1 MPHTSLSVWATY
13 NLSGQDVPV
22 TTKYTLWQPHNSIAQ
37 IFLNLPGWDSTQ
49 TTQKSSAWCIRACQW
64 ISHNH
69 SMTIP
74 IHIIIYPSLCQAFI
88 TTHTS
93 CITDLYSGNMCSVMS
108 WYEPNSSSCSS
119 PCTFPVYA
127 MLTMKTQMSRSG
139 ISQEIQINFSH
150 ISSFMQSVRAPC
162 CMSNCIIVAAER
174 AKKKNGREI
183 MYSYFRYCTGEC
195 ARFAFSLTVYSH
207 ATEPKIKHYFSIQWS
222 VTSMTTG
229 LTIGSVSC
237 ILNWTCINLGQ
248 VQLWWKNSKFSTSLQ
263 RDCTDTTWM

>member
-37 IFLNLPGWDSTQ
+37 TFLNLPGWDSTQ

-108 WYEPNSSSCSS
+108 WYEPNSSSSSS

-174 AKKKNGREI
+174 AKKKMAG
-183 MYSYFRYCTGEC
+183 
-195 ARFAFSLTVYSH
+195 
-207 ATEPKIKHYFSIQWS
+207 K
-222 VTSMTTG
+222 
-229 LTIGSVSC
+229 SC
-237 ILNWTCINLGQ
+237 IRTLGIAQ
-248 VQLWWKNSKFSTSLQ
+248 VNVPGLLFHWLFTLMQQNQRLSTTSAYSGQSLPWQ
-263 RDCTDTTWM
+263 PA